1 MGVKSLD
8 YTNMTDNEILEL
20 IRSRDD
26 DAMEFLIKKYSF
38 IVKKEIRTMYIIGA
52 ETEDLYQEGMIGL
65 FKAIRDFE
73 TDKGAVFS
81 TFATLCVKNQIKTAV
96 TTANRKKHQ
105 PLNQYIS
112 IYSSLDEYGVD
123 NETLFIDDGV
133 KTNPEK
139 RILAIENQNELIK
152 TILDNLSKME
162 IKVLNYYLNGLSYDE
177 IGERIN
183 KSNKSVNNAL
193 QRIRNKIAQYI

>member
-1 MGVKSLD
+1 MSNCYAD
-8 YTNMTDNEILEL
+8 MTDNEILKL
-20 IRSRDD
+20 IKAHDNE
-26 DAMEFLIKKYSF
+26 AMEYLLKKHSP

-73 TDKGAVFS
+73 PDKGAIFS
-81 TFATLCVKNQIKTAV
+81 TFATLCVKNQVKSAITA
-96 TTANRKKHQ
+96 ANRKKHF

-112 IYSSLDEYGVD
+112 IYASIDEDGSD
-123 NETLFIDDGV
+123 NEDLFMDDGV

-139 RILAIENQNELIK
+139 RVVARENESELMDNIK
-152 TILDNLSKME
+152 IRLSKLE
-162 IKVLNYYLNGLSYDE
+162 IQVLNLYLEGLSYAD

-183 KSNKSVNNAL
+183 KSEKSVNNAL
-193 QRIRNKIAQYI
+193 QRIRNKLSK